1 MTTFY
6 LLRHGRADFAF
17 ADQRRLISGY
27 RELVP
32 LTPLGREQMETVTA
46 SLRGAGAE
54 LILTSPI
61 TRALQSAAMLSRAL
75 DLPFCVEFDLHE
87 WIPDLTWR
95 YDQEAVA
102 DAAYREMMD
111 LGGEWPAGET
121 RNWELLSTVRQR
133 VTAVLQRYTQ
143 LQRAIVV
150 AHNVVIYSLTG
161 QDLRTGTFTQYTL

>member
-1 MTTFY
+1 LTTFY
-6 LLRHGRADFAF
+6 LLRHGRADFGF
-17 ADQRRLISGY
+17 ADERRLIGGY
-27 RELVP
+27 REYVP
-32 LTPLGREQMETVTA
+32 LTPLGREQVETVA
-46 SLRGAGAE
+46 ESLRGVGAE

-75 DLPFCVEFDLHE
+75 DLPLSVEFDLHE

-111 LGGEWPAGET
+111 LNGEWPAGET
-121 RNWELLSTVRQR
+121 RNWELLSTVRKR
-133 VTAVLQRYTQ
+133 VTAVLQRYTH
-143 LQRAIVV
+143 LERVIVV

-161 QDLRTGTFTQYTL
+161 QDLRTGTFTEYAL